1 METEITMSHLRV
13 YADTNPQKPEID
25 TTNHAEMARILG
37 KVGVRF
43 EQWKANVELPD
54 EAGQD
59 EVIAAYKAD
68 IDRLQKEKGYQ
79 SVDVIRLKSDNPKK
93 AELRQK
99 FLNEHRHS
107 EDEVRF
113 FVEGDGLFCLHI
125 DGKVYM
131 TLCARGDLI
140 SVPDNTPHW
149 FDMGENPEFC
159 AIRLF
164 TNVEGWVANFTGE
177 QIAGQFPTYEQFK
190 SYPRKA
196 A

>member
-1 METEITMSHLRV
+1 MSHLRV
-13 YADTNPQKPEID
+13 YAAANPAAPETDTENQREI
-25 TTNHAEMARILG
+25 ARILG
-37 KVGVRF
+37 GVGVRF
-43 EQWKANVELPD
+43 EQWRAGVELSA

-59 EVIAAYKAD
+59 EVIAAYAAD
-68 IDRLQKEKGYQ
+68 IARLKAEKGYK
-79 SVDVIRLKSDNPKK
+79 SVDVIRLKRDNPKK

-113 FVEGDGLFCLHI
+113 FVEGEGLFYLHI
-125 DGKVYM
+125 GGKVYA
-131 TLCARGDLI
+131 TLCTRGDLI
-140 SVPDNTPHW
+140 SVPDNTTHW

-164 TNVEGWVANFTGE
+164 TNEEGWVANFTGSD
-177 QIAGQFPTYEQFK
+177 IASRFPTYEQFK
-190 SYPRKA
+190 ATKAKA

>member
-1 METEITMSHLRV
+1 MTWLKV
-13 YADTNPQKPEID
+13 YAENDGKQPEID
-25 TTNHAEMARILG
+25 TRDAKQIAAILG
-37 KVGVRF
+37 AVGVRF
-43 EQWKANVELPD
+43 EQWKAGVALAD
-54 EAGQD
+54 DAGQK
-59 EVIAAYKAD
+59 EVIAAYKKD
-68 IDRLQKEKGYQ
+68 IERLKAEKGYKA
-79 SVDVIRLKSDNPKK
+79 VDVIRLKADNPKK

-113 FVEGDGLFCLHI
+113 FVEGDGLFYLHI
-125 DGKVYM
+125 NGKVYA
-131 TLCARGDLI
+131 TLCERGDLI

-164 TNVEGWVANFTGE
+164 TNPEGWVANFTGDA
-177 QIAGQFPTYEQFK
+177 IADRFPTYEQFK
-190 SYPRKA
+190 LEKSIKA

>member
-1 METEITMSHLRV
+1 MTCLKV
-13 YADTNPQKPEID
+13 YSDTAPQKPEVETCD
-25 TTNHAEMARILG
+25 PAEISKILRNL
-37 KVGVRF
+37 GVRF
-43 EQWKANVELPD
+43 EQWQASIALAND
-54 EAGQD
+54 AGQD
-59 EVIAAYKAD
+59 EVIAAYQSD
-68 IDRLQKEKGYQ
+68 IDRLKAEKGYQ
-79 SVDVIRLKSDNPKK
+79 AVDVIRLKADNPKK

-113 FVEGDGLFCLHI
+113 FVEGDGLFYLHVG
-125 DGKVYM
+125 DKVYA
-131 TLCARGDLI
+131 TLCERGDLI

-164 TNVEGWVANFTGE
+164 TNPDGWVANFTGE
-177 QIAGQFPTYEQFK
+177 SISSRLPSYEQFK
-190 SYPRKA
+190 LASAQKA

>member
-1 METEITMSHLRV
+1 MSHLRV
-13 YADTNPQKPEID
+13 YADKNPHVPEID
-25 TTNHAEMARILG
+25 TNNQAEIARILN

-43 EQWKANVELPD
+43 EQWKASVQLPD

-59 EVIAAYKAD
+59 EVIAAYKKD
-68 IDRLQKEKGYQ
+68 IERLQKEKGYQ
-79 SVDVIRLKSDNPKK
+79 AVDVIRLKSDNPKK

-125 DGKVYM
+125 GDKVYM

-177 QIAGQFPTYEQFK
+177 QIAGEFPTYEQFK
-190 SYPRKA
+190 SYTRKA